1 MASLGDEQT
10 LKIRKPISLF
20 GLALIMLLALGMAQD
35 KPAES
40 KEGQAGNKGTQ
51 TESTNK
57 SADGKAAEPP
67 GSQYSGMYTFLR
79 EGEFVQ
85 VSVED
90 AGKVTGFVS
99 RFGDLESDKGVF
111 LDQFFKTGKLE
122 GNALTFT
129 TDLVHG
135 VAYEFKGR
143 FERGEGK
150 KPGDEA
156 YYVIKGSLT
165 ERVTDVNQKTSS
177 RTREATFKAFPVGEQ
192 E

>member
-1 MASLGDEQT
+1 MHKVLKGTLLGV
-10 LKIRKPISLF
+10 
-20 GLALIMLLALGMAQD
+20 ALVTGIALSAAGQD
-35 KPAES
+35 KPSEGQDPSAES
-40 KEGQAGNKGTQ
+40 KSKP
-51 TESTNK
+51 ES
-57 SADGKAAEPP
+57 KAAEPP

-111 LDQFFKTGKLE
+111 LDQFFKAGKLD

-135 VAYEFKGR
+135 VVYEFKGT

-156 YYVIKGSLT
+156 YYVIKGTLI
-165 ERVTDVNQKTSS
+165 ERATDVNQKTSS
-177 RTREATFKAFPVGEQ
+177 RTREVTFKAFPTGEQ